1 MKIGPPGAGVF
12 FGKPVTVEKQG
23 IRAQS
28 AELRTVIRDQG
39 SGIRGAGRRG
49 ALSAALVVL
58 VALALLGGC
67 GHLSPHANREYVYV
81 WMRELYLRDRVAPV
95 NERVA
100 RVVNG
105 DRLEVVERDG
115 RFLQVKTSDGK
126 VGWVEEHEVLDQA
139 TYDKFQQLAKD
150 SANEPVLS
158 KGILRETYWLRDAP
172 GRESDRF
179 YLLHAKTRLEL
190 LERVSVPRPEAMP
203 LVPMKNGAAPE
214 TVYEDFWLARDP
226 EGQVGW
232 VRGGA
237 LDEDVPTDVAVLVPN
252 EKVVAAYVIRTV
264 SDPEAGTANG
274 EVPEYLAALTPWKA
288 GLPYDFDQIRVFT
301 WNVKRHRYETAYLEH
316 DLEGYLPVKVGQE
329 TFGRETDPV
338 FSFEVATGGSAR
350 IDEKTGRA
358 EAGTRATESF
368 RMQGVIVRKVS
379 GPAPGKKMGSPGK
392 RRIRRGR

>member
-1 MKIGPPGAGVF
+1 M
-12 FGKPVTVEKQG
+12 
-23 IRAQS
+23 
-28 AELRTVIRDQG
+28 
-39 SGIRGAGRRG
+39 RGACRRG
-49 ALSAALVVL
+49 ALSTALVGL

-67 GHLSPHANREYVYV
+67 GHFSAHASHDYVYV

-105 DRLEVVERDG
+105 DRLEVLDREG
-115 RFLQVKTSDGK
+115 RFLQVKTSAGK

-139 TYDKFQQLAKD
+139 TYDKFRQLAQD
-150 SANEPVLS
+150 SAHWPVLS

-179 YLLHAKTRLEL
+179 YLVHANTKLEL
-190 LERVSVPRPEAMP
+190 LERVSVPRPEATP
-203 LVPMKNGAAPE
+203 LLPNKNGAPAAP
-214 TVYEDFWLARDP
+214 VYEDFWLARDP

-252 EKVVAAYVIRTV
+252 EKVVAAYVIRRV
-264 SDPEAGTANG
+264 SDPEAGKPNG
-274 EVPEYLAALTPWKA
+274 EVPEYVAALTPWKA

-338 FSFEVATGGSAR
+338 FSFEVATGDSAR

-368 RMQGVIVRKVS
+368 RMEGVIVRKIG
-379 GPAPGKKMGSPGK
+379 GPEAGKKIGGAGK